1 MLTWPRLGAAH
12 LACARLGFA
21 HDAELLVHERE
32 HPPLRL
38 LELLLERRALEEVD
52 TQIGRHR
59 LERITLQREGG
70 LLREGVEVS
79 RRPHDAS
86 PRNVRPRHV
95 LGTKLQ
101 RLRADAESEQDDAIQ
116 HGARVDSRSP
126 EYTLESRELAG
137 GGKHRLY
144 HK

>member
-1 MLTWPRLGAAH
+1 MLAWPRLGAAH

-21 HDAELLVHERE
+21 HDAELLVNEGE
-32 HPPLRL
+32 HTPLRL

-52 TQIGRHR
+52 TQIGRDR
-59 LERITLQREGG
+59 LERIALQREGG

-79 RRPHDAS
+79 RAHDAS
-86 PRNVRPRHV
+86 PRNVRPRRV

-116 HGARVDSRSP
+116 HGARLDLSM
-126 EYTLESRELAG
+126 ESRTCIG
-137 GGKHRLY
+137 GENTDGL
-144 HK
+144 

>member
-1 MLTWPRLGAAH
+1 MLAWPRLGAAH

-52 TQIGRHR
+52 TQIGRDS
-59 LERITLQREGG
+59 LKRIALQREGG

-79 RRPHDAS
+79 RRPHDAG
-86 PRNVRPRHV
+86 PRHMRPRRV

-116 HGARVDSRSP
+116 HGAPSESQYGISP
-126 EYTLESRELAG
+126 KLAMG
-137 GGKHRLY
+137 RKTRTAF
-144 HK
+144 